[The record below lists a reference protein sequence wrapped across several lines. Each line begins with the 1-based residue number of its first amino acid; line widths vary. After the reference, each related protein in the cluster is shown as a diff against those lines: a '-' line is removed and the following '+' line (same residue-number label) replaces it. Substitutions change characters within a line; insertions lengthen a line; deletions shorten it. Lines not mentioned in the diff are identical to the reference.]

1 VAETAKRWGQA
12 EPYVNR
18 HCATGRVKGTMRVPT
33 FEAFGRAQPALRFVW
48 LIPADARKPHTYY
61 TRLTEAQREEIARR
75 ARRARDG
82 EGRTVLARE
91 YGVTH
96 AYVHRLMNRLA

>member
-18 HCATGRVKGTMRVPT
+18 PCATGRVKGTMRVPT
-33 FEAFGRAQPALRFVW
+33 FEALGRAQPALRFVW

-75 ARRARDG
+75 ARDG
-82 EGRTVLARE
+82 EGRTVLARV
-91 YGVTH
+91 YGVTR

>member
-1 VAETAKRWGQA
+1 MAETAKRWGYA
-12 EPYVNR
+12 EAYVAKL
-18 HCATGRVKGTMRVPT
+18 CATGRVKGTMRVLT
-33 FEAFGRAQPALRFVW
+33 FEAFGRAQPSLRFVW

-61 TRLTEAQREEIARR
+61 TRLTDAQREDI

-82 EGRTVLARE
+82 EGRTALARE
-91 YGVTH
+91 YGVTR